1 MCPDP
6 HNTSS
11 SKIPGSRTSALPC
24 RICGKPTPL
33 ETAKTDADGKAIHE
47 ECYALNVKF
56 ENAKK
61 STHDGRADEATDG
74 AATRPWKVVAQEVS
88 REPDTKKMAEL
99 ISELNRALDDHV
111 IGKKKD
117 GQPKPDGK

>member
-1 MCPDP
+1 V
-6 HNTSS
+6 
-11 SKIPGSRTSALPC
+11 
-24 RICGKPTPL
+24 

-74 AATRPWKVVAQEVS
+74 AATRPWKVVAQEVARRQIVIPGIRQS
-88 REPDTKKMAEL
+88 
-99 ISELNRALDDHV
+99 ISFSQQLQPVRAIPLR
-111 IGKKKD
+111 
-117 GQPKPDGK
+117 QPQNVSWL

>member
-74 AATRPWKVVAQEVS
+74 AATRPWKVVAQEVAVAARSCHSLKAAPERKLVVS
-88 REPDTKKMAEL
+88 RL
-99 ISELNRALDDHV
+99 RGRAV
-111 IGKKKD
+111 
-117 GQPKPDGK
+117 QAMRPVA